1 MKALSLKNPKVL
13 VRSIL
18 ILLYVALL
26 VLMLLTGKRHTI
38 LIDNKDA
45 EDGSYLAI
53 DGMSVQIDK
62 LESAEYYPGDRDRAL
77 VNGQKHTIRVEIFAD
92 SKVIESSFTVPLGQ
106 DMVLLSVPKLISGI
120 EPYIVP
126 FSIQLEQASAP
137 DAGPPQGMQFGGDT
151 VPPPEETAPT
161 APVLIQ

>member
-1 MKALSLKNPKVL
+1 MNTISLKNPKLL

-18 ILLYVALL
+18 VAVYIAIL

-62 LESAEYYPGDRDRAL
+62 QESSEYYPGDRDRAL
-77 VNGQKHTIRVEIFAD
+77 VNGQKHTIKVEIFSD

-106 DMVLLSVPKLISGI
+106 DMVLLSVPKLVAGVV
-120 EPYIVP
+120 PYIVP

-151 VPPPEETAPT
+151 VPPVEETAPT

>member
-1 MKALSLKNPKVL
+1 MKAISLKNPKLL

-18 ILLYVALL
+18 VVVYVAIL

-45 EDGSYLAI
+45 EDGSYQAI
-53 DGMSVQIDK
+53 DGISVQIDK
-62 LESAEYYPGDRDRAL
+62 QESAEYYPGDRDKAT
-77 VNGQKHTIRVEIFAD
+77 VNGQKHSIKVEIFSD
-92 SKVIESSFTVPLGQ
+92 GKIVESTFAIPLMQ
-106 DMVLLSVPKLISGI
+106 DMVLLSVPKLVAGI
-120 EPYIVP
+120 EPYTIP
-126 FSIQLEQASAP
+126 FTIQLEQASAP

-151 VPPPEETAPT
+151 VPPPDAVAPT

>member
-137 DAGPPQGMQFGGDT
+137 DAGPPQGMQFGGDSP
-151 VPPPEETAPT
+151 VVEEAAPV